1 MDLQVGRFTWGG
13 YLILLLM
20 YEVFFFSYLISMSH
34 VIDTLVLSCRASLG
48 MEGREIRLKLGGLLK
63 YDLSLFFP

>member
-20 YEVFFFSYLISMSH
+20 YEVFFPYLISMSH

-48 MEGREIRLKLGGLLK
+48 MEGRERRLKLGGLLK